1 MGRTKQQKADY
12 DRERKREQIKER
24 RFTKPLKIFFQ
35 TKYPD
40 LYKEYEKFFN
50 EMNNKYPR
58 KRDLTKSEIFKNF
71 LNTVQTTTSLRDTVQ
86 TTTSLRDAIQI
97 FSDIEPVQ
105 TITPSWDGIGIS
117 FNNSVQTTTP
127 SRDAIGITL
136 NNPVQ
141 TTTPSWDG
149 IGISFNNSV
158 QTTTPSRDAIGITL
172 NNPVQ
177 TTTSSNII
185 NFSDIEPVQT
195 TTSSRRD
202 VVQTITSSQDVV
214 QTITLSQDAVQ
225 TITSSRDVVQTT
237 SSLISNICDELF
249 GTGGLDQYIDH
260 IENLDEGIDVNI
272 LDELRLDFEPFDF
285 EQETADF

>member
-86 TTTSLRDAIQI
+86 TTTSLRDTVQTTTSLRDAIQI

-105 TITPSWDGIGIS
+105 TTTPSRDGIGIS
-117 FNNSVQTTTP
+117 F
-127 SRDAIGITL
+127 
-136 NNPVQ
+136 
-141 TTTPSWDG
+141 
-149 IGISFNNSV
+149 
-158 QTTTPSRDAIGITL
+158 

-237 SSLISNICDELF
+237 SSLISNIYDELF

-285 EQETADF
+285 EQETVDF